1 MDMFLS
7 HSSQINTTQP
17 TEDWTTVYSAVRWI
31 QMSMALLSI
40 LGSGSIIFYTVLQRH
55 VRTSEVQPL
64 FLLCLTDLLLAVSWL
79 SGALLFSSSCDSH
92 ATCYNLHTVEQT
104 LFMASFFYT
113 LHYVWVLYT
122 GLKEKYYCRQNGFP
136 AQANPCSQLAAVM
149 SCVLPL
155 VLTVPVFITGNA
167 SHCYVNFTQPYR
179 CLLLHTGALYLTSQ
193 ESEILMACK
202 IISDYTITT
211 FLITFFFTLTGIVVL
226 MVKARSLYKRCVTSH
241 GFFADRQ
248 WATLRVLE
256 QRMILYPSA
265 FFFCWG
271 PAIFLATMMLIKPE
285 EVEGR
290 VGVILYI
297 LQAFTSGSQGLLNC
311 LVYGWTQ
318 QNFRTLSS
326 STVRDADT
334 QTPLLRSQ
342 KQTYNTLWSSSTDM
356 QHV

>member
-1 MDMFLS
+1 M
-7 HSSQINTTQP
+7 
-17 TEDWTTVYSAVRWI
+17 
-31 QMSMALLSI
+31 
-40 LGSGSIIFYTVLQRH
+40 
-55 VRTSEVQPL
+55 
-64 FLLCLTDLLLAVSWL
+64 DLLLAVSWL
-79 SGALLFSSSCDSH
+79 SGAVLFSNSCDSH
-92 ATCYNLHTVEQT
+92 ATCYNLHTVEQA

-122 GLKEKYYCRQNGFP
+122 GLKEKYSCRLNGFP
-136 AQANPCSQLAAVM
+136 AQHPTQANLCSQLAAVM

-155 VLTVPVFITGNA
+155 MLTVPVFITGNV

-179 CLLLHTGALYLTSQ
+179 CLLLHTGALYQTSQ

-202 IISDYTITT
+202 IISDYTIDI
-211 FLITFFFTLTGIVVL
+211 FLITFFVTLTGIVVL
-226 MVKARSLYKRCVTSH
+226 MVKVRSLYKRCVTSH

-256 QRMILYPSA
+256 QRMFLYPSV

-271 PAIFLATMMLIKPE
+271 PAIFLATMMLFKPE

-318 QNFRTLSS
+318 QHFRTLSS
-326 STVRDADT
+326 GTVQDANT

-342 KQTYNTLWSSSTDM
+342 KQTYNTLCSSSTSM